1 MSEKNRFFKSGIM
14 LTLVALSMR
23 TVSML
28 FSAYVT
34 RAVGAEGIGLY
45 TIVMTVYS
53 FAVTL
58 ATSGVSLTVTRL
70 VASAIGEGKRGDVS
84 RILRG
89 AVLYS
94 TIFGALATLL
104 LLLGADLIGN
114 LILLDFRTV
123 AALRAL
129 SFSLI
134 PIALS
139 SVFSGYFVGVKRVG
153 FNAAAQIFAQAVKI
167 LITVAL
173 VSLTAEMGLVASV
186 VALCLGITLTEVLA
200 FILTFVEFVIDRRH
214 NGERGV
220 SGTGIGDVAKMAVP
234 LALSAYVRSVLLSVE
249 HVLIPKRLRDRGES
263 SSEAYAHYGILHGM
277 AVPLILYP
285 MTPLSSFSGLLV
297 PEFAEGTSAGNDKRV
312 SNIATRALNTTLVYA
327 TLAAVLI
334 FSFSEELG
342 YAFYSSFESG
352 MYVAM
357 LAPVIP
363 IMYLDHV
370 TDAML
375 KGIGEQ
381 VYSMWVNISDSL
393 LSVLLV
399 WFLIPRLGITGY
411 ALVIVIMEGYNFLLS
426 FFRLKKKIS
435 FNISLLGSLI
445 LPTFIAIFSSHMA
458 NKLFAFSGSGVSI
471 PWIFMKIIFTVSLF
485 LLVFY
490 GIKAILSFGKRKNAN
505 A

>member
-1 MSEKNRFFKSGIM
+1 MSDKIRFFKSGIM

-45 TIVMTVYS
+45 TLVMTVYA

-70 VASAIGEGKRGDVS
+70 VASAIGEGNGGDVS

-114 LILLDFRTV
+114 LILFDSRTV
-123 AALRAL
+123 TALRAL
-129 SFSLI
+129 SFSLL

-139 SVFSGYFVGVKRVG
+139 SVFTGYFVGVKRVG
-153 FNAAAQIFAQAVKI
+153 FNATAQIFAQAVKI

-173 VSLTAEMGLVASV
+173 VSFTAEMGLVASV
-186 VALCLGITLTEVLA
+186 TALCLGITLTEVLA
-200 FILTFVEFVIDRRH
+200 FLLTFLEFIIDRRRH
-214 NGERGV
+214 GKTKVGGV
-220 SGTGIGDVAKMAVP
+220 GINDVAKMAIP
-234 LALSAYVRSVLLSVE
+234 LAFSAYVRSVLLSIE

-263 SSEAYAHYGILHGM
+263 SSEAYSHYGILHGM

-285 MTPLSSFSGLLV
+285 ITPLTSFSGLLV
-297 PEFAEGTSAGNDKRV
+297 PEFAEGTSAGKDQRV

-327 TLAAVLI
+327 TLVAVLI

-342 YAFYSSFESG
+342 YAFYNSFESG

-399 WFLIPRLGITGY
+399 WFLIPHMGITGY

-426 FFRLKKKIS
+426 FFRLKKKIAFS
-435 FNISLLGSLI
+435 ISIFKSLV
-445 LPTFIAIFSSHMA
+445 LPAIIALFSSHLA
-458 NKLFAFSGSGVSI
+458 NKLFAFSGNGVSAI
-471 PWIFMKIIFTVSLF
+471 WIFLKIIFTVSLF
-485 LLVFY
+485 ILALCGMKLV
-490 GIKAILSFGKRKNAN
+490 KSFGAKKDITT
-505 A
+505 